1 MSKLQRLS
9 VLGLLV
15 VLMATTLTVP
25 VMAKKDVIRL
35 WTYPV
40 HKQYDQ
46 ELAELLA
53 KFHAQNPGVEVQVEV
68 LSWAEGPQKFEVALN
83 AGDPPDVYWWKLDA
97 KYPKTGLMVP
107 LDNYLSA
114 EERADLLSVGL
125 KGYTLDGKLW
135 GIPLYVFIYTL
146 GGNRELLDQAN
157 IDWRKIQRD
166 GWTWDEFLDATKK
179 LTRKL
184 PDGRTQYGFVM
195 PGYNSELLEMLMLNN
210 GATDLV
216 LPNGKLAWSQTK
228 IAEAFTLI
236 RKLMD
241 NGMMPKECSGM
252 SAGRRWELFN
262 TWDTAMFGRG
272 IPYFEVMSIQR
283 AKDIADGTI
292 AGKPINYV
300 SLPFPYRAGQSPRTY
315 GGSEGYCLFKQK
327 KYQGEQHTA
336 NAAELLK
343 FLTGPEAGAGACELA
358 YPPVSSK
365 GREMFKAN
373 LAALNP
379 ANVEF
384 TVRQTQL
391 INWRKPL
398 PLDLAAK
405 ESRIISEAVLPIFQA
420 VMAYEMSP
428 EDAAAAL
435 IQRAERVLSR

>member
-1 MSKLQRLS
+1 MSKWQRLS
-9 VLGLLV
+9 VLAALMLLV
-15 VLMATTLTVP
+15 AAAMTTPVL
-25 VMAKKDVIRL
+25 AKKDVVRL

-46 ELAELLA
+46 ELAGLLA
-53 KFHAQNPGVEVQVEV
+53 TFHAQNPDVEVQVEM

-107 LDNYLSA
+107 MDGYLSKA
-114 EERADLLSVGL
+114 ERADLLEIGL
-125 KGYTLDGKLW
+125 NGYTLDGKLW

-146 GGNRELLDQAN
+146 GGNRELLEEAKV
-157 IDWRKIQRD
+157 DWRKIQRE
-166 GWTWDEFLDATKK
+166 GWTWEEFIDAARK

-184 PDGRTQYGFVM
+184 PDGRTQYAFVM

-216 LPNGKLAWSQTK
+216 IANGKLGWSQAK
-228 IAEAFTLI
+228 IAEAFALI

-241 NGMMPKECSGM
+241 DGLMPKECSGM

-272 IPYFEVMSIQR
+272 IPYFEVMSNQR
-283 AKDIADGTI
+283 RADIAAGVAT
-292 AGKPINYV
+292 GKPINYI
-300 SLPFPYRAGQSPRTY
+300 SLPFPYHVGQAPRTY
-315 GGSEGYCLFKQK
+315 GGAEGYCLFKQK
-327 KYQGEQHTA
+327 RYQGDQHTA
-336 NAAELLK
+336 NAAKLLK

-358 YPPVSSK
+358 YPPVSAN

-373 LAALNP
+373 LASLNP
-379 ANVEF
+379 ENVAF
-384 TVRQTQL
+384 TDRQTLL

-420 VMAYEMSP
+420 VMAYEMNP
-428 EDAAAAL
+428 QDAAAAL
-435 IQRAERVLSR
+435 IQRAERVMSR